1 MRVYLDNC
9 SFNRPFDDQTQ
20 IKIRLETEAKLYIQ
34 KEILNG
40 RFELVWSY
48 ILDFENAE
56 NPYEQRRDSI
66 LDWKDIAVLDCEED
80 EEIISR
86 AQELASMG
94 LKAKDSLHIACA
106 VKGKCQYFITT
117 DNKILNK
124 HLDLINIINP
134 VDFIRILEGD
144 FNENG

>member
-66 LDWKDIAVLDCEED
+66 LNWKDIAILDCEED
-80 EEIISR
+80 EEVISL
-86 AQELASMG
+86 AQELVSIG
-94 LKAKDSLHIACA
+94 LKVKDSLHIACA

-124 HLDLINIINP
+124 HLNIISIVNP

-144 FNENG
+144 FDENG

>member
-9 SFNRPFDDQTQ
+9 SFNRPFDNQTQ
-20 IKIRLETEAKLYIQ
+20 IKIRLETEAKLFIQ

-48 ILDFENAE
+48 ILDYENAE
-56 NPYEQRRDSI
+56 NPYEQRKNSI
-66 LDWKDIAVLDCEED
+66 LNWKDVAVLDCDED
-80 EEIISR
+80 EEIISM
-86 AQELASMG
+86 AQEFASMG
-94 LKAKDSLHIACA
+94 LKTKDSLHIACA

-124 HLDLINIINP
+124 HLNIINVVNP
-134 VDFIRILEGD
+134 VDFIRILESD
-144 FNENG
+144 FDED